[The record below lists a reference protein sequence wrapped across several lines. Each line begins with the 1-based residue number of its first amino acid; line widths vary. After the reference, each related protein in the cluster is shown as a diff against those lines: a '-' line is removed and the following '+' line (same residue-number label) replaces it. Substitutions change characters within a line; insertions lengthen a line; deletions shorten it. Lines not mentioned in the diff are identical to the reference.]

1 MMAGLAA
8 TGAADPDRTAWGIV
22 LIATFGGASVAM
34 QIGKVSVAMPLLRD
48 EFAASVLTASVYLSC
63 ISLLAALFGAM
74 FGSLA
79 FGIGVRRAAMAGLA
93 LMAAASTIGALASGI
108 VLLMAARIVEAVAL
122 PLVVTAMPAIVQ
134 AATGRNRGAL
144 TFAIWAGWLPIGLAM
159 GMLLGFFVLDA
170 FGWRGFFLLCA
181 IPPLLA
187 LLMMLAVPRGLP
199 RPSDVQKPRWRPLQD
214 LDVSVR
220 QMALVFCMFSAS
232 YLTFAGFLP
241 SVAVDDFGFSA
252 RDAAML
258 AAWAALIIV
267 PANVA
272 TAFACNRGV
281 GRRRLLGASL
291 IGMAL
296 FGTLFFSDS
305 VPIQARLAGGIAFA
319 LCAGMAPAI
328 FWATIPGL
336 SESSGAPSAVIS
348 GIFYQ
353 ASGIGQLFGP
363 ILAGLA
369 VGLAGAWYAAAVV
382 PLLSGLIVTRL
393 LVRMP
398 DA

>member
-1 MMAGLAA
+1 MMAGSMA
-8 TGAADPDRTAWGIV
+8 TPEVAPDRTAWGIV
-22 LIATFGGASVAM
+22 FIATFGGASVAM

-48 EFAASVLTASVYLSC
+48 EFAVGVLNASVYLSC

-74 FGSLA
+74 FGSFA

-93 LMAAASTIGALASGI
+93 LMSGASIVGAMASGV
-108 VLLMAARIVEAVAL
+108 VLLMTARIIEAIAL

-134 AATGRNRGAL
+134 AATGRNRGVM
-144 TFAIWAGWLPIGLAM
+144 TFGIWAGWLPIGLAM
-159 GMLLGFFVLDA
+159 GMVLGFFVLDV
-170 FGWRGFFLLCA
+170 FGWRRFYLLCA
-181 IPPLLA
+181 LPPLLA
-187 LLMMLAVPRGLP
+187 LLLMLGVPRGLA
-199 RPSDVQKPRWRPLQD
+199 RPSDVQKPKRRPLQR
-214 LDVSVR
+214 LDRPVR
-220 QMALVFCMFSAS
+220 QMALVYCMFSAS

-252 RDAAML
+252 RHASML

-272 TAFACNRGV
+272 TAFACTRGV
-281 GRRRLLGASL
+281 RRRRLLGASL

-296 FGTLFFSDS
+296 FGTLFFSGG
-305 VPIQARLAGGIAFA
+305 VPMQARLLGGIAFA

-328 FWATIPGL
+328 FWASIPRL

-369 VGLAGAWYAAAVV
+369 VEVTGAWYAAAAA
-382 PLLSGLIVTRL
+382 PLLSGLIVTLL
-393 LVRMP
+393 LVRMT
-398 DA
+398 DE